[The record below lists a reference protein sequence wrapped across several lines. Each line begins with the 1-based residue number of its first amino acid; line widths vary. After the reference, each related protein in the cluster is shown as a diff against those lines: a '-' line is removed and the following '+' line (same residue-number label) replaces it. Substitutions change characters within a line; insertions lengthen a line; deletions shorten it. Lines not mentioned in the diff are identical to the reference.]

1 MPRVTHTPVAAP
13 GQYPSA
19 GVAFTWLAADPAN
32 DEQFIMTGKELLL
45 ARNVGASPHTIT
57 ITSVPDQFGRP
68 GDITADS
75 IAAGAFECYGPS
87 VMAGNRLMGCSISR
101 PIISK
106 SSSRLSESKGDIR

>member
-1 MPRVTHTPVAAP
+1 
-13 GQYPSA
+13 
-19 GVAFTWLAADPAN
+19 VAFTWLAADPAN

-75 IAAGAFECYGPS
+75 IAAGAFECYGPFAS
-87 VMAGNRLMGCSISR
+87 HGWQQTDGMLYFEADNLEVEFAV
-101 PIISK
+101 
-106 SSSRLSESKGDIR
+106 IRI